1 MIYGGLFSME
11 LDLLKKRISV
21 RQYEERPIERE
32 KLEML
37 VEAARF
43 APTARNEQPWEF
55 VIVTE
60 RSDLERLAKLADYG
74 GFIGN
79 AGACIAVFCRDTKY
93 YLEDGSAATTYLC
106 LAATALG
113 LGSCWVA
120 GDKKIYAEDVR
131 QILRAP
137 EGYRLIS
144 LVSLGYPA
152 EDHTKSKRSAEEMI
166 HWEQY

>member
-1 MIYGGLFSME
+1 MG
-11 LDLLKKRISV
+11 LDLLKQRISV
-21 RQYEERPIERE
+21 RRYEARGIERE
-32 KLEML
+32 KLEAL

-55 VIVTE
+55 VVITE
-60 RSDLERLAKLADYG
+60 RTGLEALAKLADHG
-74 GFIGN
+74 RFVGE

-113 LGSCWVA
+113 LGSCWIA
-120 GDKKIYAEDVR
+120 GDKKDYAEEVR
-131 QILRAP
+131 RVLAMP
-137 EGYRLIS
+137 EGYRLVS

-152 EDHTKSKRSAEEMI
+152 EHQPKSKRSTSETI
-166 HWEQY
+166 HWERF